1 MGNLLTGY
9 HGAFSAARSTDKSN
23 ELPPL
28 DLDINSSQ
36 DLVSWPE
43 RVGEFD
49 FIKLNFFNVASRSV
63 LDVFRCFDDAWLETS
78 KPEIVVGSARSLS
91 NACD

>member
-1 MGNLLTGY
+1 MMRNLLTGY
-9 HGAFSAARSTDKSN
+9 HCAFAAAGSTDKSD
-23 ELPPL
+23 ELSPL
-28 DLDINSSQ
+28 DFDINSSQ

-63 LDVFRCFDDAWLETS
+63 LGVFRCFDDARL
-78 KPEIVVGSARSLS
+78 
-91 NACD
+91 